1 MGRGRW
7 LTDGSFSAVFLR
19 NHARQSND
27 ASVCRRKI
35 LCNRTALRVAIKESW
50 RSTRRR
56 KNRVA

>member
-27 ASVCRRKI
+27 ASGVS
-35 LCNRTALRVAIKESW
+35 A
-50 RSTRRR
+50 
-56 KNRVA
+56 KNPVQPHRPAGGY